1 MFRII
6 VPSLMLVLVSCGPSQ
21 KDMDHLRSDMDH
33 LRSIVSDLKKENS
46 LLSKKLSESETE
58 KNRILDDQNR
68 LRAIDGSI
76 LLHMQSGDVLPQKGV
91 FVGIIES
98 TPIEM
103 TDDYLEAYFNGNYYS
118 YPKIHKQFTES
129 LKFVEDFYDENID
142 NYAQLFNELK
152 GLTKKNEEIVRKLND
167 KYVEFKNIFK
177 DYKAPPYIELEK
189 WIYWEQSR
197 RNGDKPIQ
205 FPIYYEADNPIA
217 LEEAT
222 RLKDSINKP
231 LISIRPILDE
241 FYKNEALLNV
251 AVNKISTIC
260 DQSKGLKRAERKM
273 FFNSLRRLC
282 FSKTKTDLEGN
293 FQLIIPQGKQL
304 NESNIYTLIAFGD
317 RQRGN
322 WKEFECWNI
331 DLEGPYSKPYA
342 KVMLDNDALAD
353 DWFLRHS
360 LGPPP
365 KSNPSYK
372 SKYSKA
378 ISFSE
383 SFRESELEGKY
394 IKLFDSSFFSA
405 SGMNKEIR
413 SSFARLL
420 ENVEF
425 CKIVPKSRTRPGAL
439 DY

>member
-1 MFRII
+1 
-6 VPSLMLVLVSCGPSQ
+6 MLALVSCGPSQ
-21 KDMDHLRSDMDH
+21 KDMDHLSSDMDH

-46 LLSKKLSESETE
+46 LLSKKISESETE

-76 LLHMQSGDVLPQKGV
+76 LLHMRSGDVLPQKGM

-103 TDDYLEAYFNGNYYS
+103 TEGYLEAYFNGRGNYYS
-118 YPKIHKQFTES
+118 YPKIHEQFTES
-129 LKFVEDFYDENID
+129 LKFAEDFYDENID
-142 NYAQLFNELK
+142 NYAQLCNELERRLEK
-152 GLTKKNEEIVRKLND
+152 RVEIVRKLND
-167 KYVEFKNIFK
+167 KYDEFKNIFK
-177 DYKAPPYIELEK
+177 DYKAPPYIQLEK

-197 RNGDKPIQ
+197 RSGDKPIQ
-205 FPIYYEADNPIA
+205 FPIHYLADNPIA

-241 FYKNEALLNV
+241 YYENEALIILAN
-251 AVNKISTIC
+251 NKIRTIC
-260 DQSKGLKRAERKM
+260 DQSYGLKRAEREM

-282 FSKTKTDLEGN
+282 FSKTKTDLDGN

-304 NESNIYTLIAFGD
+304 NESNKYTLIAFGN
-317 RQRGN
+317 RPRGN
-322 WKEFECWNI
+322 WEEFECWNI

-342 KVMLDNDALAD
+342 KVMLDNDASAD

-378 ISFSE
+378 VSFSE
-383 SFRESELEGKY
+383 SFRESELKAYSKIERW
-394 IKLFDSSFFSA
+394 SSF
-405 SGMNKEIR
+405 E
-413 SSFARLL
+413 RLL
-420 ENVEF
+420 KNVES
-425 CKIVPKSRTRPGAL
+425 CKIVPKSWFSKYKSG
-439 DY
+439 Y